1 MSDPVMGIAVT
12 VEDGVVVVTLEDD
25 ADGTDAVVDA
35 LLGMFTRMHS
45 FNSGSEL
52 HAAAARKGPNC

>member
-1 MSDPVMGIAVT
+1 MSDPMMGIAVT

-35 LLGMFTRMHS
+35 LLGMFIRMHS
-45 FNSGSEL
+45 FNSGIEL
-52 HAAAARKGPNC
+52 HDAAARKGPNC